1 MDKSIKDWTL
11 AEAMEYCRTYRYT
24 LKEGFCEES
33 DCELN
38 KRGICH
44 SNWVHDWNLQT
55 YTDQEIDDV
64 DKILHLFPNAI
75 SIERHTNVLNVRYNR
90 DFLADIDYSLF
101 PSIKVGQTV
110 MLKDIEE
117 EYV

>member
-1 MDKSIKDWTL
+1 MDKPIKDWTL
-11 AEAMEYCRTYRYT
+11 AEAMEYCRTYRYN

-44 SNWVHDWNLQT
+44 SDWTHDWDLSV
-55 YTDQEIDDV
+55 YTSQEINDV
-64 DKILHLFPNAI
+64 SNILHLFPDAI
-75 SIERHTNVLNVRYNR
+75 SIERHTNVLSVRYNR
-90 DFLADIDYSLF
+90 DFIATIDYNLF

-110 MLKDIEE
+110 MLSDIVEE
-117 EYV
+117 